1 MSEVLA
7 WAKKF
12 AAENSVQSLADLSM
26 VYKRPTMSLYLN
38 GKYPADVREIEDV
51 LRPLMTLRLCPFL
64 TVEITNKDCASRSSR
79 PKPHNAGS
87 AMEAHW
93 LACQCCKNNT
103 SSKETNHE

>member
-1 MSEVLA
+1 MSDVLT

-12 AAENSVQSLADLSM
+12 AAENSVQALADLSV

-38 GKYPADVREIEDV
+38 DKYPADVREIEDV
-51 LRPLMTLRLCPFL
+51 LRPLMSLRLCPFL

-93 LACQCCKNNT
+93 LACKSCLNNT
-103 SSKETNHE
+103 SKKESNDE